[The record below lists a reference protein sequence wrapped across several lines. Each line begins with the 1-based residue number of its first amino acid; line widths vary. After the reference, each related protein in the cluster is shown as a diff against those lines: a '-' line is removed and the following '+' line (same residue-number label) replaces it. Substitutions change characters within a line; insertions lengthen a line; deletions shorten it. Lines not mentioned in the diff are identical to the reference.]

1 MNSALTMEKFLHY
14 LITLQKDYARLAE
27 LLKKK
32 QEAILLYDIEALD
45 EIMKDEQAYVLVS
58 RGFNQSIESFRKE
71 LNLTGVTLSEMIAGM
86 PGDWNSRFSDAFVP
100 LRETMDVVRLRN
112 EECQSVIETKLGQIR
127 TRLEELEGAPTKTYG
142 GAKPPPPQSIGKF
155 NKSV

>member
-32 QEAILLYDIEALD
+32 QEAILVYDIETLD

-71 LNLTGVTLSEMIAGM
+71 LGLSGVTLSEMINSM
-86 PGDWNSRFSDAFVP
+86 PDGWKNKFLDAFAP

-112 EECQSVIETKLGQIR
+112 EECQDVIEKKLSQIR
-127 TRLEELEGAPTKTYG
+127 TRLEEFEGAPTKSYG
-142 GAKPPPPQSIGKF
+142 GAKPHTPQSAGKF